1 MRAAVVLFA
10 LLILLGCDDRAAR
23 ERAEADRKTVAWV
36 WIGSAAFAYACRSDV
51 PVKIHDGC
59 ATWSWQGNEQT
70 SCVVLRVQGKVAP

>member
-1 MRAAVVLFA
+1 MKIVIALCA
-10 LLILLGCDDRAAR
+10 LLVLAGCENPAAK

-36 WIGSAAFAYACRSDV
+36 WIGSSAFGYACRSDV
-51 PVKIHDGC
+51 PVRIHDGC